1 MNKEYIKE
9 YIKECEQLELAANSF
24 PFGDVG
30 SIEVLY
36 GNFKEVRINIKNKK
50 IVVNNDNLDNLE
62 FLIDIAIRTQIKYNQ
77 IKEKYKVVWY
87 ES

>member
-1 MNKEYIKE
+1 MNKE
-9 YIKECEQLELAANSF
+9 YIKECEQLERAVNSF

-36 GNFKEVRINIKNKK
+36 GNFKEVRINIKN
-50 IVVNNDNLDNLE
+50 IAFNNDNIDNLK

-77 IKEKYKVVWY
+77 IKEKYKVV
-87 ES
+87 